1 MRILLLIFITL
12 FSSVVPLQAQFAKE
26 AQNAVDD
33 PTTWSYAIKRINR
46 DQIEVHFKVT
56 MQKGWHLFSLNPG
69 DSMLIPPTF
78 TFEPNSGYSLVG
90 GIKEWG
96 TIIEATLEG
105 FDSKIRYYEGYA
117 LFVQTI
123 TLKEP
128 LVKINGSHLYQVCN
142 DKMCLPPTSLPFE
155 LTVQKLK

>member
-1 MRILLLIFITL
+1 MRFLLFIFITL
-12 FSSVVPLQAQFAKE
+12 FSSVVPLHAQYAGGG
-26 AQNAVDD
+26 QNTVDD

-78 TFEPNSGYSLVG
+78 TFEPNNGYILTG
-90 GIKEWG
+90 AIKERG
-96 TIIEATLEG
+96 SIIEAALEG
-105 FDSKIRYYEGYA
+105 FDTKIRYFEGQA
-117 LFVQTI
+117 IFIQTI

-128 LVKINGSHLYQVCN
+128 LVKIIGSHLYQVCN